1 MRSTCRKDWSKA
13 EEVEEERERKVR
25 CCCIPKLHSPKRGKE
40 GGHPLT
46 GEHLE
51 GISLG
56 EVGAESDLLQ
66 LKEVL
71 YLLWKYEEERR
82 TDVS

>member
-1 MRSTCRKDWSKA
+1 MGKRRKA
-13 EEVEEERERKVR
+13 REGSH
-25 CCCIPKLHSPKRGKE
+25 L
-40 GGHPLT
+40 LT

-71 YLLWKYEEERR
+71 YLLWKDEENRC
-82 TDVS
+82 

>member
-1 MRSTCRKDWSKA
+1 MLLHPTTVLSKR
-13 EEVEEERERKVR
+13 EKKGGEEE
-25 CCCIPKLHSPKRGKE
+25 GKE
-40 GGHPLT
+40 SSHFLT

-56 EVGAESDLLQ
+56 EVGAESDLFQ

-71 YLLWKYEEERR
+71 YLLWEDEEKGELVLVESMVLYTEPKSR
-82 TDVS
+82 